1 MSVLAEQ
8 VIVLTGAS
16 SGIGEAAARE
26 LAAAGA
32 KLMLGARRVNRLEG
46 LTRELTAAAAAGPTD
61 PRGAVAFRR
70 TDVTV
75 RAEVEALVAAAIDTY
90 GRVDAIVNNAGVM
103 PLSLLRDL
111 RVDEWERTIDV
122 NLRGV
127 LYGIAAVLPHFRQAG
142 RGHVV
147 NVASLAAHQVFATAG
162 VYCATK
168 HAVRAVSDALR
179 EEERG
184 RIRVTLISPG
194 AVDTEL
200 PQGITDEKL
209 KAAITELYR
218 DALAPADIAR
228 AIRFALE
235 QPTTVEV
242 GEIIVRPK
250 RR

>member
-1 MSVLAEQ
+1 MTLSDQ
-8 VIVLTGAS
+8 VVVLTGAS

-32 KLMLGARRVNRLEG
+32 RLMLGARRADRLRR
-46 LTRELTAAAAAGPTD
+46 LAAELNGAASSSPAGH
-61 PRGAVAFRR
+61 RGATAFRQ

-75 RAEVEALVAAAIDTY
+75 RGEVEALVAAAVDSY

-103 PLSLLRDL
+103 PLSLMRDL

-127 LYGIAAVLPHFRQAG
+127 LHGIAAVLPHFRQAV

-168 HAVRAVSDALR
+168 HAVRAVSDTLR

-194 AVDTEL
+194 AVETAL

-218 DALAPADIAR
+218 DALTPADVAR

-242 GEIIVRPK
+242 GEIIVRPN